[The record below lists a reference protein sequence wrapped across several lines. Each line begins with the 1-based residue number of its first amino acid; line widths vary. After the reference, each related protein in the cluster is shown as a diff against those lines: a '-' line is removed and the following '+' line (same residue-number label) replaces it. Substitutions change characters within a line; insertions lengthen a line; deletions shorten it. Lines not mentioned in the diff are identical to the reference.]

1 MNRRNKIRKEHRL
14 AGVGAIFLCA
24 VLWSTSGL
32 FIKLVDWHPVVIAG
46 SRSILAVGVL
56 LALRFHSRRRINSNT
71 NNSSSSTNNRV
82 AAKPLRLAAFGLCY
96 AATMLLFVAAN
107 KLTASANAILLQY
120 TAPIWAALLGWF
132 VLREKPRWEHWGA
145 LLIICTGMYLLFSS
159 GIAKG
164 ALAGDILALLSGI
177 AFAAN
182 SVVLRLNKD
191 GSPSDILIFANLICA
206 AFSVPF
212 FFLYPPVFNAYN
224 ILCILFMGIFQIGAA
239 SALFAYGIKYVTA
252 VQAMLIT
259 AIEPVLN
266 PVWVLMVTGE
276 KPPLSVLAGGS
287 LIIAAVLFSSMIS
300 TLRRRN

>member
-1 MNRRNKIRKEHRL
+1 M

-56 LALRFHSRRRINSNT
+56 LALRFHSRRRANSN
-71 NNSSSSTNNRV
+71 
-82 AAKPLRLAAFGLCY
+82 AANTGAGPVKTLKLGAFGLCY

-120 TAPIWAALLGWF
+120 TAPIWAALLGW
-132 VLREKPRWEHWGA
+132 LILHEKPRWEHWGA
-145 LLIICTGMYLLFSS
+145 LVIICAGMYLLFSS

-164 ALAGDILALLSGI
+164 SLAGDILALFSGI

-191 GSPSDILIFANLICA
+191 GSPADILIFANLICA

-212 FFLYPPVFNAYN
+212 FFLYPPIFNAYN

-239 SALFAYGIKYVTA
+239 SALFAYGIKYVSA

-259 AIEPVLN
+259 SIEPVLN
-266 PVWVLMVTGE
+266 PIWVLMVTGE
-276 KPPLSVLAGGS
+276 KPPLSVLGGGS
-287 LIIAAVLFSSMIS
+287 LIMAAVIFSSMIP